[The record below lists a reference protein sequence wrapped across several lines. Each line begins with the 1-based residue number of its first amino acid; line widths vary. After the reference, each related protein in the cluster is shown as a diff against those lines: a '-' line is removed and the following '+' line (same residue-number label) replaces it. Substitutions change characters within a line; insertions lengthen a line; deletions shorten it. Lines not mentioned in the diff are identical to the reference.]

1 MSTTV
6 AAMKARLGN
15 TDYYILSMK
24 AQELVNKVKIPKEIE
39 GWGELSIDA
48 RYQRD
53 INYNR
58 VKTQIAPYLVQDK
71 SRFFGAIIVAAFHFD
86 DNIDFEPLNLVVPRG
101 IPRRYGAD
109 AESMGFLNFRGGEML
124 VPLDGQHRLKAIEFA
139 LTGRDEKSKDI
150 PNMNTCADLAQEDV
164 TVILIPYTPT
174 KARKIFTRVNRYA
187 KPTTTGQNIIVD
199 DDDIVA
205 VLAREITNELIGG
218 HLVKYDSNTLR
229 NSDPEFT
236 TLSIIYNCNEAII
249 TATFPGKK
257 IDKTQRPSID
267 KERLYRDKVKEI
279 WETILEDIEV
289 YADMLHDKKE
299 SGDDKRREIRRTNLL
314 GRPVTQECLVRAFVR
329 LRGAPS
335 NIKPQIICRR
345 LNKLPWE
352 INENNVKIWQRILW
366 NGGTDGKIIT
376 KSRNRNL
383 TTDIISYMAG
393 EKLSEEQRQILRK
406 ECQEEFLEEER
417 KDWELPE
424 QYV

>member
-6 AAMKARLGN
+6 AAMKARLGD

-24 AQELVNKVKIPKEIE
+24 AQELVSKVKIPKEIE
-39 GWGELSIDA
+39 GWEDTSIDE

-58 VKTQIAPYLVQDK
+58 VKTQIAPYLVQDQ

-86 DNIDFEPLNLVVPRG
+86 DNIDFEPLNLVVPKG
-101 IPRRYGAD
+101 IPRRYGTD

-124 VPLDGQHRLKAIEFA
+124 VPLDGQHRLKAIQFA

-150 PNMNTCADLAQEDV
+150 PNMDTCADLAQEDV
-164 TVILIPYTPT
+164 TVILIPYEPA

-205 VLAREITNELIGG
+205 VLAREVTNDLIGG
-218 HLVKYDSNTLR
+218 RLVKYANNTLR
-229 NSDPEFT
+229 DSDPEFT

-249 TATFPGKK
+249 ATFPGKK
-257 IDKTQRPSID
+257 IDKTQLPSGD
-267 KERLYRDKVKEI
+267 KQRLYRDKVKEI

-289 YADMLHDKKE
+289 YADMLHDKEK
-299 SGDDKRREIRRTNLL
+299 SGDDKRRDIRRTNLL

-335 NIKPQIICRR
+335 NMKPQTICKR

-366 NGGTDGKIIT
+366 NGGTDGNIQT
-376 KSRNRNL
+376 KKRNRNL
-383 TTDIISYMAG
+383 TTDLISYMVG
-393 EKLSEEQRQILRK
+393 EKLSEEQIKRLLTDCR
-406 ECQEEFLEEER
+406 EEFPEGER
-417 KDWELPE
+417 KDWKLPE
-424 QYV
+424 QYI